1 MEPEQKQGDMS
12 WSEQFYAWLRRIF
25 SRRGLVL
32 LIVTIALFL
41 DNMLLTT
48 VGELFEFINIVNL

>member
-1 MEPEQKQGDMS
+1 MEQEQEQGQDEMS
-12 WSEQFYAWLRRIF
+12 WIGRLYGWLRRIF

-32 LIVTIALFL
+32 LVVTIALFL

-48 VGELFEFINIVNL
+48 VGESVEFTNA